1 MISNYI
7 FIKATYGL
15 STCEV
20 QFMEHLYRQEPAN
33 LTLMFLCVTIFQVI
47 SVPITAT
54 THV

>member
-33 LTLMFLCVTIFQVI
+33 LNLQGFEAVLYFIHQ
-47 SVPITAT
+47 
-54 THV
+54 